1 MKKPLL
7 YILPFL
13 LLSSLALAEEE
24 WTVRTT
30 KNFVD
35 VCIPGQITHGD
46 TSCFSMK
53 KGNCDVLEHY
63 FSVYTKSGHKNILE
77 MQGKILPIESLGTV
91 IGARVL
97 FSAPFLSGH
106 RVMLSVNQ
114 HPVNQYLD
122 FLKEFETFD
131 AKIIDSEDGSFIA
144 KDYFDIQHNT
154 WSLKNLDKAIKEG
167 QQVCKETDSSK
178 KEDKTTKPPPP
189 AKDATAE
196 SEDKTQEPF
205 SSSLPECE
213 GSPATDTSRTLDTG
227 LTSKWTNCY
236 GTHALTDDS
245 YKSVRKYVGEW
256 KDGKY
261 HGQGTWTTENIENG
275 VVVRGIWK
283 DGKILHRQETETP
296 PPPKDAVAESEV

>member
-77 MQGKILPIESLGTV
+77 MQDKILPIESLGTV

-131 AKIIDSEDGSFIA
+131 AKIIDSEDEELGSI
-144 KDYFDIQHNT
+144 KIISINT
-154 WSLKNLDKAIKEG
+154 FKNLKFKKSKNIICSRFKPKISTNAAI
-167 QQVCKETDSSK
+167 
-178 KEDKTTKPPPP
+178 
-189 AKDATAE
+189 
-196 SEDKTQEPF
+196 
-205 SSSLPECE
+205 
-213 GSPATDTSRTLDTG
+213 
-227 LTSKWTNCY
+227 N
-236 GTHALTDDS
+236 
-245 YKSVRKYVGEW
+245 
-256 KDGKY
+256 
-261 HGQGTWTTENIENG
+261 
-275 VVVRGIWK
+275 
-283 DGKILHRQETETP
+283 
-296 PPPKDAVAESEV
+296 